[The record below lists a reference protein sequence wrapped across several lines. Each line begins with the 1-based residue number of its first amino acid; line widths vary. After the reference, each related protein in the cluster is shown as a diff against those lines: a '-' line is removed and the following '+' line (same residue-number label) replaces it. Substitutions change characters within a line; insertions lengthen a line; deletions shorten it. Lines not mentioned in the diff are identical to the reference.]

1 MRDEKS
7 FFTDDVLYCLL
18 LREQKDFDYVRLNSQ
33 LKPSEMCGVVLGVR
47 CSLGESDKLNWTINI
62 PDKKSNQFDDS
73 VSKKRLREE
82 LPSASPSNAS
92 FSSSFSSSKGK
103 EIKNSRRQQMEG
115 NDHRD
120 PWHAF
125 LSDMNTEKWMKRRER
140 QALNNQEVQKQES
153 QDQNKKGRLVD
164 WTGSVPSSSSF
175 RKTWKDRESSKD
187 QRTRIHNEFGDELQD
202 HHETYED
209 EEDTRRIS
217 RIPAIQGTM
226 KTEWNNKNSMENERN
241 HITDKNK
248 MKDGGVN
255 SPKNNDDT
263 GLKKKPL
270 KFLQITDIHL
280 DPYFKTGSRTD
291 CGEPVCCRSDS
302 GRVGTMSS
310 MAGVC
315 GEYMECDTPYFT
327 VENTLKRIRSSHPDI
342 DLWLMTGDLLPHD
355 IWEYNRN
362 DTLAQLRFTTGLINQ
377 YSRDTPVL
385 PLIGNHEAVPVNR

>member
-1 MRDEKS
+1 MSIQTILSFCFRDKKS
-7 FFTDDVLYCLL
+7 FFADDFFYCLL
-18 LREQKDFDYVRLNSQ
+18 LKEQKDFDYVRFNSL
-33 LKPSEMCGVVLGVR
+33 LKPSEMCGVVLGIR
-47 CSLGESDKLNWTINI
+47 CSLGESDKLNWTIN
-62 PDKKSNQFDDS
+62 
-73 VSKKRLREE
+73 V
-82 LPSASPSNAS
+82 PS
-92 FSSSFSSSKGK
+92 
-103 EIKNSRRQQMEG
+103 
-115 NDHRD
+115 
-120 PWHAF
+120 
-125 LSDMNTEKWMKRRER
+125 L
-140 QALNNQEVQKQES
+140 
-153 QDQNKKGRLVD
+153 
-164 WTGSVPSSSSF
+164 SSSS
-175 RKTWKDRESSKD
+175 RRTWKDRESFKN
-187 QRTRIHNEFGDELQD
+187 QRTRIHNELQD
-202 HHETYED
+202 HKTFED

-241 HITDKNK
+241 HIIDKNK

-302 GRVGTMSS
+302 GRVGTISS